1 MTTIITRLNE
11 LDKRE
16 IENCYI
22 MGKLAEESH
31 ELPRLGEE
39 LKSITYTSNKDPERI
54 VFYIQAISPEP
65 ELLSNKLGKSPN
77 EVYISFDSHNR
88 RYFESKK
95 LNKAENRLEA
105 YKEHLENKLIL
116 FRPRL
121 TYDDKKGTYH
131 YNIELVFVDDEK
143 LETGTYFPVPSMA
156 KVTTS
161 MRFKKILQE
170 GKPFQLTNYNS
181 YMDLPEFIVCD
192 RHIYHFT
199 DPDALK
205 KSQTNPNTFYCND
218 PEVVTEI
225 PLPENWSYMTKGV
238 YKEISFISYDNAMK
252 VRDMDGKPIIED
264 SGTPNKEI
272 EIQRGESSSTQ
283 IPSQISSKTKDQ
295 KSYINNS
302 IEEHNFIY
310 RLDYL
315 ARKKNLSYSLEDLIN
330 FHTSLKTSRF
340 TILGGMSG
348 TGKTELAK
356 LYAEALGLKD
366 KGEVLGLKDKKGN
379 LKVISVKP
387 SFTEPSDI
395 LGFFNHQSGV
405 FMESET
411 GLVSFL
417 KNAEKNPNEL
427 YMVLF
432 DEMNLGQV
440 EHYLSDFISI
450 LEFSKGEQRLELVS
464 PNSLCY
470 QPEIKEG
477 ILIGDNVL
485 FVGTANFD
493 ETTKD
498 FSNRLLDRANVI
510 RLDKPSF
517 VESKRREE
525 NSLDSTS
532 QYEEEEGNE
541 LKNITDTINADMF
554 RSWITEE
561 KGLQSLKDAE
571 LDLLDR
577 IHEEISNFDSQTG
590 VSFRIAKQIGHYM
603 DNIPKYEDDPIMP
616 RHVTFDYQIKQ
627 RILSKIRGHRD
638 QIDQLV
644 GIYDEHTQKFTAGRL
659 GLIISDLEEEE
670 ELSIS
675 VKFLQQKAKE
685 LMRNGYTL

>member
-1 MTTIITRLNE
+1 MTITTTKLNE

-22 MGKLAEESH
+22 IGKLAEESYD
-31 ELPRLGEE
+31 LPRLGED
-39 LKSITYTSNKDPERI
+39 LKPITFTYKKDPERI
-54 VFYIQAISPEP
+54 VFYIQPISPEP
-65 ELLSNKLGKSPN
+65 ELLLNKLGKSPS
-77 EVYISFDSHNR
+77 EVYISFDTHSR

-95 LNKAENRLEA
+95 LNQAENRLEA

-116 FRPRL
+116 FKPRL
-121 TYDDKKGTYH
+121 TYDDLKSTYH
-131 YNIELVFVDDEK
+131 YNIDLVFVDDDN
-143 LETGTYFPVPSMA
+143 LEPGTYFPIPSMA

-170 GKPFQLTNYNS
+170 GKPFQLPSYNS

-199 DPDALK
+199 DPDALR
-205 KSQTNPNTFYCND
+205 KSETNPNTYYCNH

-225 PLPENWSYMTKGV
+225 QLPENWSYMTKGV
-238 YKEISFISYDNAMK
+238 YKEISFISYDNAIK
-252 VRDMDGKPIIED
+252 IRDMEGKSIVDTESITKIVNETEEVKVDRKKSSNDSSDSSMSEED
-264 SGTPNKEI
+264 TE
-272 EIQRGESSSTQ
+272 
-283 IPSQISSKTKDQ
+283 
-295 KSYINNS
+295 NNN

-315 ARKKNLSYSLEDLIN
+315 ARQKKLTYILEDLIN

-348 TGKTELAK
+348 TGKTELAN
-356 LYAEALGLKD
+356 LYAEALGLKI
-366 KGEVLGLKDKKGN
+366 N
-379 LKVISVKP
+379 NRLKVVSVKP

-395 LGFFNHQSGV
+395 LGFFNHQTGV

-417 KNAEKNPNEL
+417 KKAEKNPTEL
-427 YMVLF
+427 FMVIF

-440 EHYLSDFISI
+440 EHYFSDFISI
-450 LEFSKGEQRLELVS
+450 LELSEDQQRLELVS

-470 QPEIKEG
+470 QPDIKEG
-477 ILIGDNVL
+477 ISIGNNVL

-510 RLDKPSF
+510 RLDKPNF
-517 VESKRREE
+517 IDSKRREE
-525 NSLDSTS
+525 NSFDSTS
-532 QYEEEEGNE
+532 QYEAAEGNE
-541 LKNITDTINADMF
+541 LKNITDAITADLF
-554 RSWITEE
+554 NNWVIKE
-561 KGLQSLKDAE
+561 KGLKSLEDAE

-577 IHEEISNFDSQTG
+577 IHEEISSFDSQTG
-590 VSFRIAKQIGHYM
+590 VSFRIAKQIGHYL
-603 DNIPKYEDDPIMP
+603 DNIPLDEDNHPMMP

-644 GIYDEHTQKFTAGRL
+644 GSYDEHNQKFAPGRL
-659 GLIISDLEEEE
+659 GLIIADLQEEE

>member
-1 MTTIITRLNE
+1 MTTTITRLNE

-22 MGKLAEESH
+22 IGKLAEESY

-39 LKSITYTSNKDPERI
+39 LKPITYTSNKDPERI

-65 ELLSNKLGKSPN
+65 ELLLNKLGKSAN
-77 EVYISFDSHNR
+77 EVYISFDTHSR

-95 LNKAENRLEA
+95 LNNAENRLEA

-116 FRPRL
+116 FKPRL
-121 TYDDKKGTYH
+121 TYDDKKATYH
-131 YNIELVFVDDEK
+131 YNIELIFVDDEK
-143 LETGTYFPVPSMA
+143 LEKGTYFPVPSMA

-170 GKPFQLTNYNS
+170 GKPFQLTSYNS

-192 RHIYHFT
+192 RHVYHFT

-218 PEVVTEI
+218 PKVVIEI

-238 YKEISFISYDNAMK
+238 YKDISFISYDNAIK

-264 SGTPNKEI
+264 FETQNKET
-272 EIQRGESSSTQ
+272 ETPKGGSNSKLLPSEFDSETQ
-283 IPSQISSKTKDQ
+283 DQ
-295 KSYINNS
+295 KAHLNNS
-302 IEEHNFIY
+302 IKEHNFIY

-330 FHTSLKTSRF
+330 FHTSLKTSHF

-348 TGKTELAK
+348 TGKTELAN

-366 KGEVLGLKDKKGN
+366 KKSN

-427 YMVLF
+427 FMVLF

-440 EHYLSDFISI
+440 EHYFSDFISI

-517 VESKRREE
+517 VESKRKEE
-525 NSLDSTS
+525 NSLNSTS

-554 RSWITEE
+554 RGWITEE
-561 KGLQSLKDAE
+561 RGLQSLKDAE

-577 IHEEISNFDSQTG
+577 IHEEISSFDSQTG
-590 VSFRIAKQIGHYM
+590 VSFRIAKQVGHYM
-603 DNIPKYEDDPIMP
+603 DNIPKYENDPMMP

-659 GLIISDLEEEE
+659 GLIISELEEEE